1 VGERVGT
8 EEVTVVAARKKRAMR
23 EPDRWSLRSG
33 RAGRRNRQ
41 APGPGLVG
49 YVIGH
54 VDQPLI
60 EAGPEAC
67 WPRLGLIHSHGRRV
81 GETGKKTVDVDV
93 ATWQKT
99 VDVAGKPRGS
109 VGRIRSYTFNGVS

>member
-67 WPRLGLIHSHGRRV
+67 WPRLGLIHSTSTSRH
-81 GETGKKTVDVDV
+81 GKKLSTSRVNQGEV
-93 ATWQKT
+93 
-99 VDVAGKPRGS
+99 
-109 VGRIRSYTFNGVS
+109 

>member
-81 GETGKKTVDVDV
+81 GETGERLSTSTSRHGKKLSTSRVNQGEV
-93 ATWQKT
+93 
-99 VDVAGKPRGS
+99 
-109 VGRIRSYTFNGVS
+109 